1 MMSSGG
7 PTTPK
12 AARRRENYVEEAE
25 IETLGKQLK
34 RARVGYK
41 EFRTFTF
48 FCDEPPTMGGDYS
61 APAPLMYFTSGLG
74 L

>member
-1 MMSSGG
+1 MSSEGS
-7 PTTPK
+7 TTPK
-12 AARRRENYVEEAE
+12 AGGRRESYVEEAH
-25 IETLGKQLK
+25 IETLGRQLK

-41 EFRTFTF
+41 EFGTFTF